1 MLNVNLRHDKR
12 AMKTTND
19 DDKHTKDGLL
29 LGRRKMF
36 GLKCF
41 MCPHNASI
49 DSHFVFSL
57 FPLCLNGGT
66 LRVRAVVVVALHV
79 WIFDIIMSP
88 YRVWR
93 LNSFHRINLCILSS
107 HVEDIW
113 YAFSWALLYRCVVWN
128 ISDDSMELICL
139 FFGTLRYFF
148 YHFCVQMQISHD
160 LWSKH

>member
-12 AMKTTND
+12 AMKTTN

-49 DSHFVFSL
+49 DSPFVFSL
-57 FPLCLNGGT
+57 FSSLPEWRNIASAICRRCRVTCVDFWHYYVTKSCLAPQ
-66 LRVRAVVVVALHV
+66 LIPPHQSL
-79 WIFDIIMSP
+79 
-88 YRVWR
+88 Y
-93 LNSFHRINLCILSS
+93 L
-107 HVEDIW
+107 VESRW
-113 YAFSWALLYRCVVWN
+113 GY
-128 ISDDSMELICL
+128 LICFFSGFIIQMCCMKYFRRFDGIDL
-139 FFGTLRYFF
+139 FVFRNIAIFF
-148 YHFCVQMQISHD
+148 YNFCVQMQISHD